1 MNETIDRRKN
11 MDAKIDFIENKVF
24 NTNENGTQS
33 REMHVG
39 HGDDALN
46 TKLDADSETI
56 DKHNLNCDFDA
67 DDYNFLNND
76 AVNDA
81 DYSENCNRLRQNH
94 NLDCVCR

>member
-46 TKLDADSETI
+46 TKLDC
-56 DKHNLNCDFDA
+56 HQ
-67 DDYNFLNND
+67 
-76 AVNDA
+76 V
-81 DYSENCNRLRQNH
+81 
-94 NLDCVCR
+94 